1 MTERDSDIEFDFFD
15 EPETEE
21 ASERVRTPRRP
32 PPGGPRRP
40 VRPPQGVI
48 PMLRLAGLIAFFI
61 LAVVLLVVGL
71 RGCASSG
78 KHAKYQGYIQDVR
91 AIAKRSD
98 QIGTDLNSALS
109 ATGIKESD
117 LEAKLSSLAAQEQQE
132 VAQAVQLKPPG
143 PLQIEHDHLI
153 EVLKLRA
160 SGLSRLADAFR
171 QTATA
176 RNANTSGR
184 LIADQARL
192 LVASDVNWDFYFKEP
207 TRLELQKQ
215 HISDIG
221 NVPSSSIIPNPELAS
236 TQAMTQVWRR
246 VHGAATG
253 GTPSGKHG
261 SALISVTALPDGK
274 KLNASGAASDNQIT
288 ASTDLAFQVA
298 VQDSGAFQEFNVGVT
313 LTIQKSPKPIVLRKK
328 IDVINAGETK
338 TVTFTNINLT
348 NLFGLPTTV
357 KVDVQP
363 VPGETVTS
371 NNSADYKVIFSVA

>member
-21 ASERVRTPRRP
+21 ASERVRSPRRP

-40 VRPPQGVI
+40 VRPPQGLI
-48 PMLRLAGLIAFFI
+48 PMLRLAGLIAFVI

-221 NVPSSSIIPNPELAS
+221 NVPSSTIIPNPELAS

-274 KLNASGAASDNQIT
+274 KLKASGAASDNQIT

-357 KVDVQP
+357 KVDIQP
-363 VPGETVTS
+363 VPGETLTS